1 MIKNILEAV
10 KKVKMVKMKEILLPA
25 VKILIILISVI
36 LVIFLLKYLYQTLN
50 SVLEI
55 KPVVL
60 ESRVINFEIEKL
72 EKFSSR
78 LGIEIIK

>member
-10 KKVKMVKMKEILLPA
+10 KRVKMKEVLLPA

-36 LVIFLLKYLYQTLN
+36 LVIFLLKYLYQILN